1 MKSGRNTG
9 AGRLVLSMLAGAALL
24 VAGCDLSDRD
34 TGLEEVPPEIGAE
47 QEQAMC
53 DALFSS
59 ASTGA
64 LPKTAGAAIG
74 EGGAVDA
81 AAGRKTID
89 LVEFEGQLGG
99 YVRLSIAP
107 ENLTPVFLMHAE
119 DVPFAAV
126 HEDGTEV
133 DYYDS
138 GDAVCAD
145 AEGRYLWI
153 VGGSENHLRF
163 GPTAATSVDIVIEV
177 VE

>member
-1 MKSGRNTG
+1 MRHGRNAG
-9 AGRLVLSMLAGAALL
+9 AARLVLAALAGLLL
-24 VAGCDLSDRD
+24 VGCDPSDRD
-34 TGLEEVPPEIGAE
+34 TGLEEVPPEIGAG

-59 ASTGA
+59 SSTGA

-81 AAGRKTID
+81 AAGRKTIN
-89 LVEFEGQLGG
+89 LVEFEGQMGG
-99 YVRLSIAP
+99 FVRLSINP
-107 ENLTPVFLMHAE
+107 ENETAVFLMHTQ

-126 HEDGTEV
+126 REDGTEV
-133 DYYDS
+133 DYYDT

-145 AEGRYLWI
+145 AAGRYLWI
-153 VGGSENHLRF
+153 VKDSENHLRF
-163 GPTAATSVDIVIEV
+163 GPTAETSVDLVIEV

>member
-1 MKSGRNTG
+1 MQNWRFPSATWRFLP
-9 AGRLVLSMLAGAALL
+9 ALAGAALL
-24 VAGCDLSDRD
+24 LAGCGLGDRD

-53 DALFSS
+53 DRLFASS
-59 ASTGA
+59 STGA
-64 LPKTAGAAIG
+64 LPKTAGAMIG

-81 AAGRKTID
+81 TAGRKTVN
-89 LVEFEGQLGG
+89 LVDFEGQKGG
-99 YVRLSIAP
+99 YVRLSVSP
-107 ENLTPVFLMHAE
+107 DNESPVFLMQIQ

-133 DYYDS
+133 DYYDA
-138 GDAVCAD
+138 GDPVCTD

-153 VGGSENHLRF
+153 VRGSENHLRF
-163 GPTAATSVDIVIEV
+163 GPTSATSIDIVIEV